1 MKIYRY
7 IVAFVLGLNGAM
19 LVAIGIRMI
28 LTVDERISQFGL
40 DVSQS
45 VNLAP
50 IMHALGVSDAV
61 VSIFSFLAM
70 ILVLKGHAAGRILS
84 FVVGAHLLITGV
96 AIYLL
101 TSGLFGLFFIASRG
115 VVIVVLSW
123 LLQTDK
129 STRPG

>member
-1 MKIYRY
+1 
-7 IVAFVLGLNGAM
+7 
-19 LVAIGIRMI
+19 
-28 LTVDERISQFGL
+28 
-40 DVSQS
+40 
-45 VNLAP
+45 
-50 IMHALGVSDAV
+50 
-61 VSIFSFLAM
+61 M